1 MTSCSCLRTAQKME
15 FSIKDFSSKFDQ
27 MRSFLQI
34 WSHLREKFLMGNF
47 TFLCFIVICD
57 NSFSTYVAS
66 LRIQPECGKMRTR
79 ITPNTDT
86 FYAVMLFYF
95 MWNLF
100 TVGRLQFCNDSTI
113 ASLEANQNPP
123 RIKYVNK

>member
-1 MTSCSCLRTAQKME
+1 
-15 FSIKDFSSKFDQ
+15 
-27 MRSFLQI
+27 
-34 WSHLREKFLMGNF
+34 MGNF
-47 TFLCFIVICD
+47 TFLCFIVIRD